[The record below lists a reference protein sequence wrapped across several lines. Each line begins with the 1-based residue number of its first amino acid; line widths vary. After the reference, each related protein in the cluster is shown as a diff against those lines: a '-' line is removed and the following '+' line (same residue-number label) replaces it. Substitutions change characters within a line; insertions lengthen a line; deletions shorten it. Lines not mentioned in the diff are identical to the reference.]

1 MAASHLMQKASLRQ
15 VPVCCQKTWALHAG
29 PLLVHL
35 TCSKPV
41 CRESLRLATCVAAAS
56 SVSRQRLG
64 KDRLQFHLF
73 IKYSKNRTQIQPHK
87 IGWMTMNYNKV
98 CFEVGKIMRLCK
110 KKASEGFDARPP
122 RSRYY

>member
-15 VPVCCQKTWALHAG
+15 VPICCQKTSLHAG
-29 PLLVHL
+29 PLLVRL

-56 SVSRQRLG
+56 SVSRPRLA

-73 IKYSKNRTQIQPHK
+73 INYSRNRGSRSNRTK
-87 IGWMTMNYNKV
+87 IACHCYKGSAFSGYKTAYDSHTEIDK
-98 CFEVGKIMRLCK
+98 
-110 KKASEGFDARPP
+110 SHFD
-122 RSRYY
+122 YII

>member
-15 VPVCCQKTWALHAG
+15 VPICCQKTTLHDG
-29 PLLVHL
+29 PLLVRL

-56 SVSRQRLG
+56 SVSRPRLA

-73 IKYSKNRTQIQPHK
+73 IKYSKNRKQIQPHK
-87 IGWMTMNYNKV
+87 IGLMTMNYNKYV
-98 CFEVGKIMRLCK
+98 LE
-110 KKASEGFDARPP
+110 
-122 RSRYY
+122 